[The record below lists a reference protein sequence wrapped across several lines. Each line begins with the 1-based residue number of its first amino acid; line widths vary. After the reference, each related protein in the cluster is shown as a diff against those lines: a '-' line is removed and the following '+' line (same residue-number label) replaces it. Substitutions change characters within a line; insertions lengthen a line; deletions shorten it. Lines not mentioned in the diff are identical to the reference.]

1 MVEGYEHTY
10 TLGMNIASR
19 SPITSMVMV
28 HNSEIDDSER

>member
-1 MVEGYEHTY
+1 MVKGYEQTY
-10 TLGMNIASR
+10 TLGMNIACR